1 MAGNNRRHIRNDGN
15 SYNRLLMA
23 IKVGNGAERG
33 DKIVAV
39 LDPRI
44 SPIRVGENRWPA
56 KTPSWSWCC
65 PRTTH
70 DQERM

>member
-1 MAGNNRRHIRNDGN
+1 VFYFALAKDISARRSRPGRMAGNNRRHIRNDGN

-44 SPIRVGENRWPA
+44 SPIRVGENR
-56 KTPSWSWCC
+56 
-65 PRTTH
+65 
-70 DQERM
+70 

>member
-1 MAGNNRRHIRNDGN
+1 MLAKDIFARRSRSGRVPGNNRRHIRNDGN

-44 SPIRVGENRWPA
+44 SPIRVGENR
-56 KTPSWSWCC
+56 
-65 PRTTH
+65 
-70 DQERM
+70 

>member
-1 MAGNNRRHIRNDGN
+1 VFYFALAKDISARRSRSGRMAGNNRRHIRNDGD

-44 SPIRVGENRWPA
+44 SPIRVGENR
-56 KTPSWSWCC
+56 
-65 PRTTH
+65 
-70 DQERM
+70 